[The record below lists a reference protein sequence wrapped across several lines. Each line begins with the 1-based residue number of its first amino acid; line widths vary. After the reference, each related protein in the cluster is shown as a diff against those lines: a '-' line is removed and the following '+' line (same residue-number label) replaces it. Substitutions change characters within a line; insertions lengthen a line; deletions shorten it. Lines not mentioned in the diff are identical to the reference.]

1 MSRFDSRG
9 DPRVHLLIN
18 LVLSVLFA
26 WTVVWGIAFISEM
39 EFSFETVAMLAGVL
53 MVITHLATR

>member
-1 MSRFDSRG
+1 MSRFDSPG

-26 WTVVWGIAFISEM
+26 WTVVWGLSFISKM

>member
-9 DPRVHLLIN
+9 DPRIHLLIN

-26 WTVVWGIAFISEM
+26 WIVISGLSFITEMAFSLE
-39 EFSFETVAMLAGVL
+39 SVAMLAAVL
-53 MVITHLATR
+53 MILTYVVTR